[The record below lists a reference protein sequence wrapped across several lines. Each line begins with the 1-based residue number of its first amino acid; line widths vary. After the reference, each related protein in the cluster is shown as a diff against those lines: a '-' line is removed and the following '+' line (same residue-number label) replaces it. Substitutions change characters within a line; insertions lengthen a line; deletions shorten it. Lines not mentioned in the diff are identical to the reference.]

1 MTSSDAV
8 GVVRKIAQ
16 SEISARTPLLVA
28 NIRDELK
35 SPRPLD
41 LFQLRDKLVE
51 HLVDEQEAKQIEKL
65 ERKWRKK
72 RVAVKQHEQ
81 QVEEQ
86 LRAMSLAV
94 GDNLISLHEQMVELN
109 REEPQTETKESG
121 NGSMLEMLV
130 RELQQLKVVGDT
142 RAQRLSTYQLGDQQ
156 FRATVEG
163 LKAKIE
169 TNIREKRL
177 SNTQQC
183 QARACPR
190 KERSER
196 QGLRRAKMENVL
208 ADPAAVSFEKY
219 LYILGKHQPVLN
231 ISFPKGPKK
240 KHSVDFLFED
250 AGRQVLVPLMVRCK
264 HPRYELVPNQ

>member
-1 MTSSDAV
+1 
-8 GVVRKIAQ
+8 
-16 SEISARTPLLVA
+16 
-28 NIRDELK
+28 
-35 SPRPLD
+35 
-41 LFQLRDKLVE
+41 
-51 HLVDEQEAKQIEKL
+51 
-65 ERKWRKK
+65 
-72 RVAVKQHEQ
+72 
-81 QVEEQ
+81 
-86 LRAMSLAV
+86 
-94 GDNLISLHEQMVELN
+94 
-109 REEPQTETKESG
+109 
-121 NGSMLEMLV
+121 MLV
-130 RELQQLKVVGDT
+130 RELQQLKIVGET

-177 SNTQQC
+177 SNTQQR

-208 ADPAAVSFEKY
+208 EDPAAVSFEKY
-219 LYILGKHQPVLN
+219 LYILEKHQPVLN
-231 ISFPKGPKK
+231 ISFPKGPRKK

-250 AGRQVLVPLMVRCK
+250 QGRQVLVPLMVRCK